1 MSSYLSKKT
10 IKRKKLTNVRNFISL
25 ILLKNNIIIKLKNEA
40 NKNTVQIKQI
50 NDLVFN
56 EKVHLV
62 AQFKDYLTLED
73 NSEFIKR

>member
-10 IKRKKLTNVRNFISL
+10 IKRKKLTNVRNFISI

-40 NKNTVQIKQI
+40 NNNTVQIKQI
-50 NDLVFN
+50 NDIVFN